1 MRGVDPLTVILSPN
15 TKLCWNRFGAV
26 SISKRLRDLF
36 FSLKFYS
43 REPRFYL
50 FPSSSSLT
58 LTKTKVLP
66 QKWDIC
72 ALTRWTGKGILCV
85 VWVYLEKK
93 AEGTPITHTDVSA
106 DLLSDQ
112 KKSCI
117 SIIKQIKLGLDQSSI
132 LVTSLSRL
140 TLRCSHLAASRFEA
154 QRLPWSK
161 NASRELGNEQIFH
174 WLDVVGCD

>member
-1 MRGVDPLTVILSPN
+1 MRGVDPLTVILSPS

-26 SISKRLRDLF
+26 SISKRLWSRISGKRRGL
-36 FSLKFYS
+36 

-66 QKWDIC
+66 QKWDIY
-72 ALTRWTGKGILCV
+72 ALTRWIEKGILCV
-85 VWVYLEKK
+85 VRVYLDKK
-93 AEGTPITHTDVSA
+93 GEGTRITHTDVS
-106 DLLSDQ
+106 DP
-112 KKSCI
+112 KNSCI
-117 SIIKQIKLGLDQSSI
+117 FIIKQIKLGLDQSSI

-140 TLRCSHLAASRFEA
+140 TLRYSHLAESHFKA

-174 WLDVVGCD
+174 WLNVGGYD